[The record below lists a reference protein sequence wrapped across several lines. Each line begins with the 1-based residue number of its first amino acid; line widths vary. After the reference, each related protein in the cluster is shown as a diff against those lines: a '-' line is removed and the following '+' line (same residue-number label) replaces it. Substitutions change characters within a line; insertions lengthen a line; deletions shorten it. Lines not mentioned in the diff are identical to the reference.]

1 MWFLSWLLDP
11 WTQWGLPGCW
21 VNCCDLASGN
31 TWVHVLHL
39 LRAVRSYQLFV
50 RNIFLSP
57 WKLIKIHL
65 MILGPTG
72 SCRILLS
79 CLSSFLLIDNISLL
93 MYTGIDVCLWVCTGA
108 PIYTTVALL
117 KEINWFPST
126 GSMWLRSLLR
136 ILKRLLSNDYFKFH

>member
-1 MWFLSWLLDP
+1 MWFLSWLLDS

-93 MYTGIDVCLWVCTGA
+93 MHTGIDVCLWVCTGA
-108 PIYTTVALL
+108 PTYTTVALL